1 MAIDLVPVEAETV
14 PAETTPET
22 AELPEA
28 AEVPEAAEAE
38 ATEATEPEAAEAT
51 EPAEATEAAPT
62 APTKRGRP
70 RKKPE
75 PATPVVMKTRA
86 KPSGADIKSK
96 AAPEPPDP
104 DEHLSPGD
112 LETAILE
119 FLVNRRQSQHDRRR
133 QLWSQLAGL

>member
-14 PAETTPET
+14 PAETTAVPGTT
-22 AELPEA
+22 AVPEA
-28 AEVPEAAEAE
+28 AEVPEA
-38 ATEATEPEAAEAT
+38 
-51 EPAEATEAAPT
+51 TEAATP
-62 APTKRGRP
+62 APKKRGRP
-70 RKKPE
+70 RTKPE

-96 AAPEPPDP
+96 AAPEDDP

-112 LETAILE
+112 RETAILE